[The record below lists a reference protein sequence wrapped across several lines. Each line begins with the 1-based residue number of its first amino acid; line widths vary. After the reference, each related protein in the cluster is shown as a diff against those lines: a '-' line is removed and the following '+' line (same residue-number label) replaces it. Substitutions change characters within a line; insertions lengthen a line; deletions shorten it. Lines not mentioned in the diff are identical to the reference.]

1 MITIRIAIVYHSETG
16 NTRKMAEFI
25 KQGCDSVEDVESR
38 TIPIDNIDEAYIA
51 GADAVLFGCP
61 TYEGSASWQMKKL
74 LDTIS
79 VDLAG
84 KLGGVFAS
92 QNWPGGGGADFT
104 EITLIAGMLVRGMM
118 IYSGGITKG
127 DPFLHFGAVSE
138 REPKGLYQERCVKLG
153 ENIASK
159 AKELWGQGGGL

>member
-1 MITIRIAIVYHSETG
+1 MSVMKIAIVYHSETG
-16 NTRKMAEFI
+16 NTKKMAELI
-25 KQGCDSVEDVESR
+25 KKGCDKVEGVESA
-38 TIPIDNIDEAYIA
+38 IMSIDDMDTTYIA
-51 GADAVLFGCP
+51 GAGAVIFGCP
-61 TYEGSASWQMKKL
+61 TYEGTASWQMKKV

-104 EITLIAGMLVRGMM
+104 EMTLIAGMLVRGMI
-118 IYSGGITKG
+118 IYSGGITRG
-127 DPFLHFGAVSE
+127 HPFLHFGAVSE
-138 REPKGLYQERCVKLG
+138 KSPKGLYEKRCLKLG

-159 AKELWGQGGGL
+159 AKELWG